1 MFSSQVQ
8 YGNYL
13 ESVRSNMANEHIKRG
28 QLHEQIRNDKVQN
41 RIARAQN
48 REAKRSHLADEHI
61 RRAQNHE
68 TVRHNKVGES
78 ISRYDSRTRRKD
90 ANTNRINS
98 RTNARNAD
106 TNAFNA
112 RVNAQNANTN
122 AFNAQTAWEDMNTRR
137 LTFKR
142 DAQQFKEELA
152 AKKKIAGEKN
162 EVDRYKANLNAETSR
177 YVTRKRNRA
186 DFRRAAL
193 GEWGST
199 VRKDADIQNQNMRS
213 ELDRNAHIGTSIIG
227 SASNFGGALVGGAS
241 KIAAAYG

>member
-162 EVDRYKANLNAETSR
+162 EVDRYRANLDAETSR
-177 YVTRKRNRA
+177 YVTRKRTRA
-186 DFRRAAL
+186 DLKRTAL
-193 GEWGST
+193 GEVGQNI
-199 VRKDADIQNQNMRS
+199 RKGADIANQNMRS
-213 ELDRNAHIGTSIIG
+213 ELDRNASIGNNIIS
-227 SASNFGGALVGGAS
+227 SASHLGGALVGGAS
-241 KIAAAYG
+241 RISAAWA